1 MLAIREASPLELAG
15 WDELV
20 QRFDNHRIVHTRA
33 WINWLEACGH
43 GRPLYL
49 ILELDRQVVG
59 CVPGLVVRLGFVRL
73 FGSPLPGW
81 QTPSMGPVFDRRRV
95 TTQELATSLIVF
107 LERRYG
113 VQHIELMGNDF
124 EAEAMARLGFAGEQV
139 PTFRAQL
146 FPDDPARVLKGFKE
160 SARRNVRRGEKLGL
174 VVRFDHDER
183 FVDEHYSQLREV
195 FVRGGNS
202 VPFGKRR
209 VLEFFRHMRAADRL
223 VAVSVWLPSDGP
235 CIASGMFTVAARE
248 LLLWSWSHRTKYRW
262 YRPTELMTWRVIQHA
277 LGAGCDTFDL
287 MGLGDFKR
295 KFGAAVD
302 LSKTRWVRSRHK
314 WLNVARGV
322 AAKTHRLQQLVRG
335 HVARVMMFGFGPAS
349 PIHLDTASGE

>member
-1 MLAIREASPLELAG
+1 
-15 WDELV
+15 
-20 QRFDNHRIVHTRA
+20 
-33 WINWLEACGH
+33 
-43 GRPLYL
+43 
-49 ILELDRQVVG
+49 
-59 CVPGLVVRLGFVRL
+59 
-73 FGSPLPGW
+73 
-81 QTPSMGPVFDRRRV
+81 
-95 TTQELATSLIVF
+95 
-107 LERRYG
+107 
-113 VQHIELMGNDF
+113 
-124 EAEAMARLGFAGEQV
+124 
-139 PTFRAQL
+139 
-146 FPDDPARVLKGFKE
+146 
-160 SARRNVRRGEKLGL
+160 
-174 VVRFDHDER
+174 
-183 FVDEHYSQLREV
+183 
-195 FVRGGNS
+195 
-202 VPFGKRR
+202 
-209 VLEFFRHMRAADRL
+209 
-223 VAVSVWLPSDGP
+223 VWLPSDGP

>member
-20 QRFDNHRIVHTRA
+20 KRFDNHRIVHTRA

-49 ILELDRQVVG
+49 ILELDGQVVG

-195 FVRGGNS
+195 RS
-202 VPFGKRR
+202 EEHTSELQSRS
-209 VLEFFRHMRAADRL
+209 DL
-223 VAVSVWLPSDGP
+223 V
-235 CIASGMFTVAARE
+235 CR
-248 LLLWSWSHRTKYRW
+248 LLL
-262 YRPTELMTWRVIQHA
+262 
-277 LGAGCDTFDL
+277 
-287 MGLGDFKR
+287 
-295 KFGAAVD
+295 
-302 LSKTRWVRSRHK
+302 
-314 WLNVARGV
+314 
-322 AAKTHRLQQLVRG
+322 
-335 HVARVMMFGFGPAS
+335 
-349 PIHLDTASGE
+349 